1 MSVVSSIPDR
11 TESQGLGHLDPW
23 SLGFFCVV
31 PDNSVL
37 SPCLFPGVLDGSKLV
52 IA

>member
-1 MSVVSSIPDR
+1 MSVVSSSPDR
-11 TESQGLGHLDPW
+11 TESQGLAHLGPW
-23 SLGFFCVV
+23 SLGFYVV